1 MFSVGNN
8 RGRSPK
14 ATHSTGNVNGLR
26 KHVAK
31 LKQEQKVRIGRPNL
45 VVGLTGPFGSGCG
58 EMRKVLEALGFHPFK
73 ISDDIREELK
83 GEKKLLEKG
92 KPNWRKVLQDHGNEM
107 RKASQ
112 DYWIRKMV
120 TRIEKEDIGEGKI
133 VIDGFRNFQ
142 EVQEIRKIYPN
153 FFLVAICAQKNERWQ
168 RVNDDYEG
176 RYNEFERD
184 DRRDRSEDFAWGQS
198 VQKCVDDS
206 DYVYYNNENFL
217 VYPQGKEEPNSDKIQ
232 RTLKNQ
238 ADDFVPLM
246 QGTENHRCPHPEEV
260 QMAAAYAQSNSS
272 KCKKRHV
279 GAVITIT
286 QDSREFPISMGF
298 NENPPHVPT
307 CSELQVCCKD
317 EDMAAK
323 LKARG
328 KDTYCPLCGEHHI
341 DLSEPWTCRK
351 CGENLKECLYPSR
364 NMELCTAIHAEER
377 AVLSLGGRTVNGG
390 RLYATTFPCF
400 QCARLI
406 LNAGIEKVVYVEAY
420 PMPETTEFL
429 EKNGVEVVP
438 FTGFTARAFFR
449 IFKKVN

>member
-1 MFSVGNN
+1 M
-8 RGRSPK
+8 
-14 ATHSTGNVNGLR
+14 
-26 KHVAK
+26 AK
-31 LKQEQKVRIGRPNL
+31 QNPEKNFRISRPNL
-45 VVGLTGPFGSGCG
+45 VIGLTGPFGSGCG
-58 EMRKVLEALGFHPFK
+58 KMREVLEALGFRPFR
-73 ISDDIREELK
+73 ISDDIREELQGK
-83 GEKKLLEKG
+83 RKFLEKG
-92 KPNWRKVLQDHGNEM
+92 KPNWRKLLQDHGNEM

-112 DYWIRKMV
+112 DYWIRRV
-120 TRIEKEDIGEGKI
+120 VARIDQEDVGDGKI

-142 EVQEIRKIYPN
+142 EVQEIRKIYPK
-153 FFLVAICAQKNERWQ
+153 FFLVAVFAKKSQRWQ
-168 RVNDDYEG
+168 RVKDDYEG

-184 DRRDRSEDFAWGQS
+184 DRRDGSEDFVWGQN

-217 VYPQGKEEPNSDKIQ
+217 VYPQGKEEPDSDKIR
-232 RTLKNQ
+232 RTLKNR
-238 ADDFVPLM
+238 ADDFVSLM
-246 QGTENHRCPHPEEV
+246 QGTENQRRPHTEEV

-272 KCKKRHV
+272 KCIKRHV

-298 NENPPHVPT
+298 NENPPHVST

-317 EDMAAK
+317 ENMKAK

-328 KDTYCPLCGEHHI
+328 KNIHCPSCGKLHT
-341 DLSEPWTCRK
+341 DLSEPWTCG

-377 AVLSLGGRTVNGG
+377 AILGLGGRPVNGG
-390 RLYATTFPCF
+390 KLYATTFPCF

-406 LNAGIEKVVYVEAY
+406 INAGIKKVVYVEAY
-420 PMPETTEFL
+420 PTQETTEFL
-429 EKNGVEVVP
+429 EKNGVEIVP

-449 IFKKVN
+449 VFRKVN

>member
-1 MFSVGNN
+1 MTKQRQKEKVIID
-8 RGRSPK
+8 RS
-14 ATHSTGNVNGLR
+14 
-26 KHVAK
+26 
-31 LKQEQKVRIGRPNL
+31 NL

-58 EMRKVLEALGFHPFK
+58 EMRKVLEVLGFHPFK
-73 ISDDIREELK
+73 ISDDIRKELE
-83 GEKKLLEKG
+83 GQKKLIEKG

-107 RKASQ
+107 RKGNL
-112 DYWIRKMV
+112 DYWIKKV
-120 TRIEKEDIGEGKI
+120 VARIYKEKTGDGKI

-168 RVNDDYEG
+168 RVKNDYEG

-184 DRRDRSEDFAWGQS
+184 DRRDRSEDYDWGQS

-217 VYPQGKEEPNSDKIQ
+217 VYPQGKEEPNVDKIK

-238 ADDFVPLM
+238 ADDFVSLM
-246 QGTENHRCPHPEEV
+246 QRITDHRDPHPEEV

-272 KCKKRHV
+272 RCIKRHV

-286 QDSREFPISMGF
+286 KDSREFPISMGF
-298 NENPPHVPT
+298 NENPPHVST
-307 CSELQVCCKD
+307 CSELKVCCKD

-323 LKARG
+323 LKAKG
-328 KDTYCPLCGEHHI
+328 KDIYCPSCGNHHT
-341 DLSEPWTCRK
+341 DLKEPWTCGK
-351 CGENLKECLYPSR
+351 CGESLKEWLYPSR

-377 AVLSLGGRTVNGG
+377 AILSLGGRTANGG
-390 RLYATTFPCF
+390 RLYVTTFPCF

-406 LNAGIEKVVYVEAY
+406 LNAGIEKVIYVEAY
-420 PMPETTEFL
+420 PIKETTEFL

-449 IFKKVN
+449 VFKKVN